1 MLSHGYFSVCWL
13 LLFSA
18 HRGIPHPF
26 LFPLR
31 RYERYVRS
39 SKQYN
44 KELWM
49 VGPVP
54 VDVKVGGQTRF
65 YANVYFYII
74 IIPLL
79 PKTFL

>member
-1 MLSHGYFSVCWL
+1 
-13 LLFSA
+13 
-18 HRGIPHPF
+18 
-26 LFPLR
+26 
-31 RYERYVRS
+31 
-39 SKQYN
+39 
-44 KELWM
+44 M